1 MIMRLTSE
9 IWVKALLRRIFS
21 DGLFAV
27 VERQGSPEAGAI
39 FIRVRRRDGLEM
51 LFGPAPQSMF
61 DTAKPS
67 DRSFELRLEAGQAA
81 EVDAVLDRER
91 NFDPDVWV
99 VEIEADE
106 PERYLS
112 IMPA

>member
-1 MIMRLTSE
+1 MRLTSD
-9 IWVKALLRRIFS
+9 IWVKALLRRVFS

-27 VERQGSPEAGAI
+27 VERQGSPEAGTI

-51 LFGPAPQSMF
+51 LFGPAPQAMF
-61 DTAKPS
+61 DTAKPM
-67 DRSFELRLEAGQAA
+67 DRVFEQRVEAGSA
-81 EVDAVLDRER
+81 EEVNAVLDREK

-99 VEIEADE
+99 VELETDE
-106 PERYLS
+106 PDRYLS

>member
-1 MIMRLTSE
+1 MRLTSD
-9 IWVKALLRRIFS
+9 IWVKALLRRVFN

-27 VERQGSPEAGAI
+27 VERQGSPEAGVI
-39 FIRVRRRDGLEM
+39 FIRVRRRDGREM

-61 DTAKPS
+61 DTAKPAE
-67 DRSFELRLEAGQAA
+67 RSFELRVDAGDTQA
-81 EVDAVLDRER
+81 VNAVLDREK

-99 VEIEADE
+99 VELETDE

-112 IMPA
+112 IMPV